1 MDHQI
6 IIIFS
11 KLMFSWPYFKYCRFA
26 QPDAWRSA
34 TRRLPL
40 PKPGSEALIA
50 AGAMAIGQ
58 TRQRVAAVVEITD
71 AAAREPCVQRTVPTS
86 GATSMAHF
94 YLNIRDGEELI
105 RDPEAYV
112 FDSAAEAR
120 EAAVQS
126 VRDLIRANPE
136 DFEFDH
142 KQIEI
147 ADATGHAISV
157 VNLYDV
163 APHLSH

>member
-1 MDHQI
+1 
-6 IIIFS
+6 
-11 KLMFSWPYFKYCRFA
+11 
-26 QPDAWRSA
+26 
-34 TRRLPL
+34 
-40 PKPGSEALIA
+40 
-50 AGAMAIGQ
+50 
-58 TRQRVAAVVEITD
+58 
-71 AAAREPCVQRTVPTS
+71 
-86 GATSMAHF
+86 MAHF